1 MPAFNVA
8 RTLERTLR
16 ALPEEFRTGVLLGD
30 NQSTDGT
37 ATVARE
43 LGIRVLCHDRNYGY
57 GGNLKRLF
65 REALREG
72 AEIVVELHPDGQYD
86 PRLVGVLTGYIRQGF
101 FDVMQGN
108 RIRSRDE
115 ALAGGM
121 PRYRYLGNRVLTF
134 FENVWFGLSLGE
146 WHSGMKAFRAEVLRA
161 IPFENYP
168 DSHAF
173 ASDILM
179 DCVMQGFRVGEIP
192 IPVRYDS
199 ESSSLDVGGLFRYS
213 WSTFLSALKRPPWKK
228 KRFGSRKLSPLP
240 GGR

>member
-1 MPAFNVA
+1 MPAFNAA
-8 RTLERTLR
+8 RTLEKTYR
-16 ALPEEFRTGVLLGD
+16 ALPEEFRETVLLGD
-30 NQSTDGT
+30 NRSTDGT
-37 ATVARE
+37 DRIAQG
-43 LGIRVLCHDRNYGY
+43 LGIRVLRHEANHGY

-65 REALREG
+65 REALRGG
-72 AEIVVELHPDGQYD
+72 AQIVVELHPDGQYD
-86 PRLVGVLTGYIRQGF
+86 PRLVGILVEYLRRGY
-101 FDVMQGN
+101 FDVMQGS

-121 PRYRYLGNRVLTF
+121 PWYRYFGNRILTF

-146 WHSGMKAFRAEVLRA
+146 WHSGMKAFRAQVLEQL
-161 IPFENYP
+161 PLESYP

-179 DCVMQGFRVGEIP
+179 DCVMMGWRVGEIP
-192 IPVRYDS
+192 VPVRYDS

-228 KRFGSRKLSPLP
+228 KRFGS
-240 GGR
+240 GRL